1 MVIVFRPP
9 RGRSDRSWAR
19 MLPLGARR
27 PGGEEVR
34 RGPPKILPRCRR
46 PPLIA
51 PPLRSGTGKLGASED
66 LLVSSFAPRAPG
78 LQNLSAHP
86 KDLSAHRRGPR
97 KSCLSRA
104 RVLAPQPR
112 PEPEIFGERNF
123 VVSSFASHASGLVGR
138 FWIIY
143 RRASRKP
150 EAENAP
156 LVDQLTISSLTA
168 ALNVKWQ

>member
-1 MVIVFRPP
+1 VVQKSRT
-9 RGRSDRSWAR
+9 SDRSLAR

-27 PGGEEVR
+27 PGG
-34 RGPPKILPRCRR
+34 
-46 PPLIA
+46 
-51 PPLRSGTGKLGASED
+51 
-66 LLVSSFAPRAPG
+66 

-86 KDLSAHRRGPR
+86 KDLSEHRRGPR

-112 PEPEIFGERNF
+112 PEPEILGERNF
-123 VVSSFASHASGLVGR
+123 VVSSFASRASGLVGR
-138 FWIIY
+138 FGIIY

-156 LVDQLTISSLTA
+156 LVDQLAISSLTA